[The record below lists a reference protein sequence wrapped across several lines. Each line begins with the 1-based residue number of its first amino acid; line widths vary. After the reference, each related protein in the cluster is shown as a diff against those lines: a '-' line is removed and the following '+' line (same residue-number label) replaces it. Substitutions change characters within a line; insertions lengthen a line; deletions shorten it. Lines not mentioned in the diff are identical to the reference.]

1 MVDNFANIRKEV
13 VCLAFILSI
22 VLTGCSDVH
31 KQSTDDFIAIDITKK
46 YPQKELILQ
55 VFFDVE
61 YIALETN
68 DDFVTQGF
76 VLSIGKDLM
85 IVKNYFNDGDIFIF
99 DRTGK
104 GLSKINRKGQG
115 AEEYISISDIEID
128 EANNELFVNV
138 NKRILVY
145 DLNGRFLRSLPSK
158 EGSSYGS
165 IREFDRENLI
175 CHDNSFA
182 LEEETDKSPFIILS
196 KQDGSI
202 LTDIPIH
209 AQIAIPE
216 QKRINHNEIIVVF
229 YGQRFPSVSAIP
241 YYNNWILTTFSSDTV
256 FSYSPDRRMIPLMVR
271 TPSIESKD
279 AESFL
284 YPVIL
289 TDRYY
294 FLRTVSI
301 EPEAR
306 GTNITD
312 TRVYYSNTN
321 LMYDRQEKT
330 ICEYTVINED
340 FTNEV
345 IAGFSERK
353 ANNEIAFW
361 QILEDH
367 ELVDAY
373 GKGQL
378 RGQLKEIAAG
388 MDAEDNPV
396 VLLAKYKK

>member
-1 MVDNFANIRKEV
+1 
-13 VCLAFILSI
+13 L
-22 VLTGCSDVH
+22 
-31 KQSTDDFIAIDITKK
+31 
-46 YPQKELILQ
+46 
-55 VFFDVE
+55 FDVE

-76 VLSIGKDLM
+76 VLSIGKDMM
-85 IVKNYFNDGDIFIF
+85 IVKNYINDGDIFIF

-104 GLSKINRKGQG
+104 GLRKINRKGQG
-115 AEEYISISDIEID
+115 AEEYLGVSDIELD
-128 EANNELFVNV
+128 EANNELFVNG

-145 DLNGRFLRSLPSK
+145 DLFGKFKRSIPHR

-165 IREFDRENLI
+165 IRNFDKESLI
-175 CHDNSFA
+175 CHDDSFN
-182 LEEETDKSPFIILS
+182 LEEGTDKSPFVILS

-202 LTDIPIH
+202 LSNISII
-209 AQIAIPE
+209 AQLTIPE
-216 QKRINHNEIIVVF
+216 QIRIHHLDMVVVV
-229 YGQRFPSVSAIP
+229 YGQRFPPVSAIP
-241 YYNNWILTTFSSDTV
+241 HHNNWILTAYSSDTV
-256 FSYSPDRRMIPLMVR
+256 FSYLPDRRMIPLMVR

-306 GTNITD
+306 GTNHID
-312 TRVYYSNTN
+312 TRAVFSYIN

-330 ICEYTVINED
+330 ICEYTVVNED
-340 FTNEV
+340 FTNKV
-345 IAGFSERK
+345 IVGFSERK

-361 QILEDH
+361 QILEAH
-367 ELVDAY
+367 VLVDAY

-378 RGQLKEIAAG
+378 KGQLKEMAAG

-396 VLLAKYKK
+396 ILLAKYKK